1 LKKFFLNLIYI
12 FIQKELEHMLK
23 KFVNICVKL
32 MEISYQIQIM
42 MISLLQKELFLETK
56 ILVSLKNHFRKLL
69 RIMKVWF
76 WFLMIERMCGN
87 NVEGMLSTQDSI
99 SIIKDLKIKYLFFL
113 LLIIIFIL
121 QPLFLCKYINNF
133 LKNKMKNKILG
144 QF

>member
-1 LKKFFLNLIYI
+1 MKKFFLNLIYI